1 MKHLIIII
9 FIFILNCS
17 GNKVTNYH
25 GTKLLSDKYDM
36 IKVNATNKNDLIEI
50 IGPPSTISDFNKNIW
65 FYFERLKTNQSL
77 LKLGTQKIKK
87 NNILI
92 VEINDLG
99 ILKSKQI
106 KDISDMNDL
115 EFADKTTN
123 KDFKNTSVLYG
134 VFSSL
139 REKINAPVKNKRN
152 QFYPAITANNNK
164 ATIFV
169 ILIIGL
175 TAGPAVNPMIK
186 ITNIVALLLLAV
198 IAG

>member
-1 MKHLIIII
+1 MKYLIIIV

-25 GTKLLSDKYDM
+25 GAKLLSSKYDL
-36 IKVNATNKNDLIEI
+36 IKVNVTNKNDLVEI

-92 VEINDLG
+92 VEVDNKG
-99 ILKSKQI
+99 ILKNKRFL
-106 KDISDMNDL
+106 DLDDMNDVKYI
-115 EFADKTTN
+115 KTVTT
-123 KDFKNTSVLYG
+123 KEFKNENLIYN

-139 REKINAPVKNKRN
+139 REKINAPIRN
-152 QFYPAITANNNK
+152 R
-164 ATIFV
+164 
-169 ILIIGL
+169 
-175 TAGPAVNPMIK
+175 
-186 ITNIVALLLLAV
+186 
-198 IAG
+198 